1 MHVQKNQRKMKE
13 MIKNNK
19 LYIEAVLSPNMN
31 LIKAARLQHKAH
43 RPFPKASGFFIPLL
57 FCR

>member
-1 MHVQKNQRKMKE
+1 MKE

-19 LYIEAVLSPNMN
+19 LYIEAVLSPNMS